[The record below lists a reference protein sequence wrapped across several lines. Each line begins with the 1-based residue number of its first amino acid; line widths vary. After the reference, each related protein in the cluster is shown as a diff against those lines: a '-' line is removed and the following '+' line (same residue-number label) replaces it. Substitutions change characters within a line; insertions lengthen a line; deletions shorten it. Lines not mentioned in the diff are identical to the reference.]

1 MSYLA
6 VFIFGAS
13 LFFTSRFF
21 PFSSLFAA
29 AIVIA
34 LLGACRLRRAHDSFR
49 QRTRTV
55 VIIVLVAA
63 AGFFYAHIRYVAP
76 LHPSAVAGTT
86 IAVKGTVSSEPLPLS
101 SRDGMF
107 LQQVAIDAAETSD
120 HEPLPLKELRVMSR
134 IPLTPDT
141 TYSLSVAIPREGS
154 FLNPGTG
161 GKLPYGYAV
170 AVQEHPERPALS
182 FGPVRA
188 KIGTFI
194 KSSFSPEAAAFLLSI
209 VIGERSL
216 MSEEL
221 NNAFNR
227 TGLAHLLSISGAH
240 FGLLFFILFR
250 IFSCAVV
257 RLPYSLLVRLTLY
270 ATPSQ
275 IAALLSLPFMAGY
288 LGISSASIP
297 AVRAFIMIA
306 LFLFGL
312 FVQREGFWLAS
323 LLFAAVL
330 IILMHPGAMLDLSF
344 QLSFIA
350 VLCIGM
356 VAERTSA
363 EARKIGSAEE
373 TSPEERRLGSLEIK
387 EEKDYRDS
395 ALQHFRAKIVSG
407 LPRFRSSALGY
418 LRSSLLISLAA
429 TVGTAPLVAYSF
441 HYFSLVSPLT
451 NLVITPLVG
460 FVILP
465 LALAASSAFLIF
477 GAFPD
482 PSFIDKLTCV
492 ALDLINYA
500 ARWDMADI
508 KIPAFPLILL
518 LMFYCGMLFFFIL
531 NIGQHAAGRSRLHRF
546 AAAFSVTI
554 AILPSLVY
562 AGFRAAEQKELHIT
576 YLDVGQGDA
585 AVVELPD
592 ERVLVVDTGR
602 NGFQVGAFLR
612 YRGIRRI
619 DAVVL
624 SHGQS
629 DHAGGMEYL
638 LKHFDVQ
645 EVWDN
650 DRLVYA
656 DGFLGA
662 SLHRGFQ
669 RGDVIEGSGY
679 RIDVFHPYSGFYTP
693 ARGESDENNDSFVF
707 KIRGRK
713 NDFLFAG
720 DIESAAAA
728 DLSSLDAY
736 LRSTVLKVPHHGS
749 RSAASEAFFRA
760 VSPEIAVISV
770 GRNNRYGHPH
780 HEILEMLGTTKTFR
794 TDSDDAIG
802 LVEHADGTL
811 DVRTWS
817 GFQLGEARTI
827 RDEVVNFKKLF
838 LVW

>member
-29 AIVIA
+29 AIVIV

-49 QRTRTV
+49 QKTRTV
-55 VIIVLVAA
+55 IITVLVAA
-63 AGFFYAHIRYVAP
+63 AGFFYAHLWYVAP
-76 LHPSAVAGTT
+76 LPPSAVAGTT

-134 IPLTPDT
+134 VPLTPDT

-161 GKLPYGYAV
+161 GDFPYGYAV

-209 VIGERSL
+209 VIGERNL
-216 MSEEL
+216 MPKEL

-257 RLPYSLLVRLTLY
+257 RLPHSLLVRLTLY
-270 ATPSQ
+270 TTPSQ

-297 AVRAFIMIA
+297 AVRAFIMIT

-330 IILMHPGAMLDLSF
+330 IILIHPGAMLDLSF

-356 VAERTSA
+356 VAEQRGKEPEYPRAGEVEGENT
-363 EARKIGSAEE
+363 ENDEGVIKRILRFILLPAR
-373 TSPEERRLGSLEIK
+373 
-387 EEKDYRDS
+387 
-395 ALQHFRAKIVSG
+395 
-407 LPRFRSSALGY
+407 RFIA
-418 LRSSLLISLAA
+418 SSLLISLAA

-669 RGDVIEGSGY
+669 RGDVIEGSGGY
-679 RIDVFHPYSGFYTP
+679 RIDVLHPYSGFYTP

-794 TDSDDAIG
+794 TDSDGAIG
-802 LVEHADGTL
+802 FVEHADGTL
-811 DVRTWS
+811 DIRTWS